1 MVLAAIHSWNPFY
14 RVYFIS
20 DPNNHENY
28 FGIVAAKEDK
38 GQNATIENKV
48 TVKEFLKSIIV

>member
-38 GQNATIENKV
+38 GRNATIENKV
-48 TVKEFLKSIIV
+48 S